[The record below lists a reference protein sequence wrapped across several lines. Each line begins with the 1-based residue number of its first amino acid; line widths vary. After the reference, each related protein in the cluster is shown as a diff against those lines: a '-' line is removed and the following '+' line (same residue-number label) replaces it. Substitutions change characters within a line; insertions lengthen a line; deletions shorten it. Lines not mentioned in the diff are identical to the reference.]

1 MNSASAVKPAH
12 RSWIVLAAKSI
23 VVVQSLAIV
32 YMLTSVW
39 VTVAVAAGFV
49 VVVAAVKSLS
59 RASRQIDRIFEDEL
73 GQ

>member
-1 MNSASAVKPAH
+1 MNSASAVKPTH

-49 VVVAAVKSLS
+49 VVVTAVKSLS

-73 GQ
+73 SQ